1 MTEKHAQNM
10 TETIS
15 VIGASLIDSKY
26 LSDKLLEMGQEFL
39 KTGDEKLA
47 SFMEDITC
55 KPMNLQHRK
64 NELGIRHPFERV
76 TLRLT
81 LGGFLFDMLKSE
93 HASSPFDSPHQKIL
107 KDARL
112 QELAVKCAC
121 GQLAITPDDLSS
133 LSDISEG
140 SLWEKVIVH
149 GHIEHD
155 SGLRSFPLSETGL
168 TLFPN
173 IMKAVRNLFEDEGD
187 SEDA

>member
-81 LGGFLFDMLKSE
+81 LGGFFLTCSIPRNSE
-93 HASSPFDSPHQKIL
+93 EPYAWD
-107 KDARL
+107 R
-112 QELAVKCAC
+112 
-121 GQLAITPDDLSS
+121 
-133 LSDISEG
+133 
-140 SLWEKVIVH
+140 
-149 GHIEHD
+149 
-155 SGLRSFPLSETGL
+155 
-168 TLFPN
+168 
-173 IMKAVRNLFEDEGD
+173 
-187 SEDA
+187 